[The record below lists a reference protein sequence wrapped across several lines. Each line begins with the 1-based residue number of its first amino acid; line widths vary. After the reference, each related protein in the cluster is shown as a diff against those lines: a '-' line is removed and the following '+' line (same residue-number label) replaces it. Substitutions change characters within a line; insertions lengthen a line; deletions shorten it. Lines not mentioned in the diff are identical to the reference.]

1 MPDIAAGDL
10 SINVRALSQSFASRN
25 QQAPVLALDRIDL
38 QVPRGQFVA
47 FIGPSGCGKTTLLN
61 IIAGLIP
68 PTDGLCELD
77 DTPVVGPRRSTG
89 YMFARPALLPWRT
102 ARANVEL
109 PLEFRGIEASRRQ
122 AEAQR
127 LLALVGLKGFEDSF
141 PSQLSQGMRQRVGL
155 ARTLAFDPSLLL
167 LDEPF
172 AALDA
177 QTKLLVQ
184 QEFIRIWEKSR
195 QTVIFVTHDLNEA
208 VTLADRVIVFS
219 RRPGRFKDDVAIN
232 LPRPRDLVNIRQAA
246 GYLQLYDRL
255 WDSLRDEFLAPEEN
269 VRAAG

>member
-1 MPDIAAGDL
+1 MPQAGSNL
-10 SINVRALSQSFASRN
+10 SIDVRALSQTFVSRN

-61 IIAGLIP
+61 IIAGLIQA
-68 PTDGLCELD
+68 TEGRCDLDG
-77 DTPVVGPRRSTG
+77 TAVTGPRRSTG

-109 PLEFRGIEASRRQ
+109 PLEFRGVDRSERS

-127 LLALVGLKGFEDSF
+127 LLSLVGLTGFEESF

-208 VTLADRVIVFS
+208 LALADRVIVFS
-219 RRPGRFKDDVAIN
+219 RRPGRFKTDVPID
-232 LPRPRDLVNIRQAA
+232 LPRPRDLVNIR
-246 GYLQLYDRL
+246 LEKRFLELYDQL
-255 WDSLRDEFLAPEEN
+255 WSSLRDEFLAPEEA
-269 VRAAG
+269 VRVAS